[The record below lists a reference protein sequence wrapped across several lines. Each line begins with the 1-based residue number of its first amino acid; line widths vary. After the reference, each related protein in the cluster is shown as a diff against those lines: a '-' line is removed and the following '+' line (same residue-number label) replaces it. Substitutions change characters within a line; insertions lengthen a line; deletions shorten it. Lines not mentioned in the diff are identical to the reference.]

1 MQITE
6 HFGTSSG
13 IDIAP
18 RPITSQ
24 IGYLNNAPSDLAV
37 SGDKWHHEISALA
50 FVIMVADPALLDGG
64 DFEYFVGINAEVAA
78 LAELIERPTG
88 A

>member
-1 MQITE
+1 
-6 HFGTSSG
+6 
-13 IDIAP
+13 
-18 RPITSQ
+18 
-24 IGYLNNAPSDLAV
+24 
-37 SGDKWHHEISALA
+37 LA